1 MEAGQVYGDSVSTPD
16 EGPEKG
22 STVRV
27 MFALLLPLFA
37 ALMSVSSIMVALP
50 AIEDGLGAGSSDLQW
65 VLTGYTLAFGVG
77 MVPAGRAGDLWGR
90 RRIFLAGVIVF
101 GLSSLAAAL
110 SPTPLMLNILRVVM
124 GLGASMLV
132 PQIIGMIQRLFTGS
146 ARGRAYGLMSTAIGL
161 AVAVGPLVGGGLIDL
176 AGGEHAWRMVF
187 LVNIPVVAA
196 GLVFA
201 MLWLPT
207 PHDTDAEKSPGVGG
221 LARLDPIGA
230 LLLTVAI
237 VLMMLPFIQFPSLF
251 GAGLAAVGLGLMV
264 LWVHW
269 EKRLGDRDPQAPM
282 VNLKLFALPSYTWNT
297 AVLVLYFT
305 GMPGIWAVVSIYIQQ
320 GLGHGALLAG
330 VVTLPS
336 AAMVVLLAAQVG
348 QRVERYG
355 PRLLMLGSISAA
367 ASMLML
373 AAAGWLM
380 DTSYGS
386 LWWVALALGV
396 NGFSQALIIPSAQTM
411 SMQDV
416 PEQMAGAA
424 GGVAQSAQRLFTSMG
439 LAVVTATYF
448 LFQAQEDH
456 QAGVLASSLTIFAMM
471 LLSVIAAIGAARRA
485 RRA

>member
-1 MEAGQVYGDSVSTPD
+1 MSTPD
-16 EGPEKG
+16 REPAQS

-101 GLSSLAAAL
+101 GVSSLAAAL
-110 SPTPLMLNILRVVM
+110 SPNPLTLNILRVLM

-132 PQIIGMIQRLFTGS
+132 PQIIGMIQRLFTGN

-187 LVNIPVVAA
+187 LVNIPVVLA

-201 MLWLPT
+201 VLWLPR
-207 PHDTDAEKSPGVGG
+207 PQDDAEPAEAARGSRS
-221 LARLDPIGA
+221 LARLDPVGA
-230 LLLTVAI
+230 VLLTVAM

-251 GAGLAAVGLGLMV
+251 GVGLAALGLGLMV
-264 LWVHW
+264 LWVYW
-269 EKRLGDRDPQAPM
+269 EKRLGGRDPQAPM

-305 GMPGIWAVVSIYIQQ
+305 GMPGIWAVVAIYIQQ

-348 QRVERYG
+348 KRVERWG
-355 PRLLMLGSISAA
+355 PRLLVIGTISAA
-367 ASMLML
+367 VSMLML

-416 PEQMAGAA
+416 PEAMSGAA

-448 LFQAQEDH
+448 LFEAQADH
-456 QAGVLASSLTIFAMM
+456 QSGVVASSLTICAIM
-471 LLSVIAAIGAARRA
+471 LLSVLGALGAARRA
-485 RRA
+485 RRS